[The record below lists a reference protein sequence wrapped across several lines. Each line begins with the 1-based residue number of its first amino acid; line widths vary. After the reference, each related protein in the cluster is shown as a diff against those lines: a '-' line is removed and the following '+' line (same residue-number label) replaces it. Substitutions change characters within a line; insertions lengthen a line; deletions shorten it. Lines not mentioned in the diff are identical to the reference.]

1 MLATEAGAELR
12 VHLASTHW
20 HLAFFQITA
29 GLLSF
34 EKHPST
40 SSSKQGH
47 MHGSK
52 EVIWQGQYL
61 CAALDYEFMM
71 TPFWTC
77 IVQKILFHE
86 FLSQLFRDD
95 FPQS

>member
-1 MLATEAGAELR
+1 MAVKKL
-12 VHLASTHW
+12 
-20 HLAFFQITA
+20 
-29 GLLSF
+29 
-34 EKHPST
+34 
-40 SSSKQGH
+40 SSSCNIF
-47 MHGSK
+47 
-52 EVIWQGQYL
+52 VL
-61 CAALDYEFMM
+61 LLDYEFMM